1 MFRPFLFLSLILSL
15 PLVRAAEPGAE
26 ISGDVLDTSLS
37 AGGDRVYRGNAVFR
51 SGNLLVT
58 VDELRYLGA
67 TETVVATGRVTFTR
81 GETRLLADRLEYR
94 RTDGWFSAVNIRLGL
109 PPYFAEADSAEGT
122 REEITLRK
130 ARVSYGEPGPWQP
143 TVTADVITLAPGK
156 SLRTERAAA
165 GIGQT
170 QPINL
175 PQLDH
180 SLAKPLPITAEL
192 DAGFRRSLGA
202 FADALLLLPVS
213 RELRVGA
220 DVGLYT
226 RRGLMAGPAA
236 RYESA
241 DDGESWRGNLRS
253 GFIRDHGDRR
263 SDVLGRPIPID
274 RGYAEW
280 SHRQSLTPELTL
292 NAQVNWWKDSDVLRD
307 FRPDAYFQVQEP
319 DSFLEAVHRGTDA
332 ITSLFLRVQPND
344 FHAVQRRLPE
354 LRFDL
359 LPRPA
364 GEGFYHT
371 FSASLAA
378 LREHPVGGG
387 TSLGS
392 DRLDAVYEIMRPV
405 APNDWF
411 TFTPVAGGRFTHYL
425 NPTGGARTSGSHTRW
440 MGEAGFDAA
449 LRLSAVFDVKSPR
462 WRVDGLRHRL
472 TPRLGYR
479 YLPASGAESAVI
491 PRIDRESF
499 STYLPPLGLGAA
511 RHVDDLRAANTFRL
525 ALDNTLQT
533 RDPVLGSRD
542 LLIANLAADFRLRRR
557 AGERDLSEIHA
568 EVIAQ
573 PADWLQADV
582 YQSFAPQTRRLREF
596 NTGLTLRDGRDWSAR
611 IGSNFLRGQLQDYT
625 LHARR
630 RIDER
635 LSALLR
641 LQYDTRRQRFNEQ
654 TYGVAHTL
662 ANTWVVTYSVSVFD
676 GRRRESDFGFDV
688 RVDAV
693 RF

>member
-1 MFRPFLFLSLILSL
+1 MFRPLLRLILLLCL
-15 PLVRAAEPGAE
+15 PLLRAAEPGAE
-26 ISGDVLDTSLS
+26 ISGDVLDTSLG

-58 VDELRYLGA
+58 ADELRYVGS

-81 GETRLLADRLEYR
+81 GETRLLAERLEYR
-94 RTDGWFSAVNIRLGL
+94 RSDGWFSASNIRLGL
-109 PPYFAEADSAEGT
+109 PPYFAEAASAEGS

-165 GIGQT
+165 GIGQA
-170 QPINL
+170 QPITL
-175 PQLDH
+175 PRLDH
-180 SLAKPLPITAEL
+180 NIAQPLPITAEL

-202 FADALLLLPVS
+202 FADALLLLPLS
-213 RELRVGA
+213 KELRVGG

-241 DDGESWRGNLRS
+241 DDGETWRGNLRS

-280 SHRQSLTPELTL
+280 SHRQRLTPDLTL
-292 NAQVNWWKDSDVLRD
+292 NAQWNWWKDSDVLRD
-307 FRPDAYFQVQEP
+307 FRPDAYFPVQEP
-319 DSFLEAVHRGTDA
+319 DSFIEAVHRGTDA

-359 LPRPA
+359 LPRAA

-371 FSASLAA
+371 FSASLAV
-378 LREHPVGGG
+378 LREHPVAGGPV
-387 TSLGS
+387 LGS

-405 APNDWF
+405 TPNDWF
-411 TFTPVAGGRFTHYL
+411 AFTPVAGGRYTHYL
-425 NPTGGARTSGSHTRW
+425 NPPGGARTAGSHTRW

-462 WRVDGLRHRL
+462 WRVDGLRHLL

-479 YLPASGAESAVI
+479 YLPASGAESPVI

-525 ALDNTLQT
+525 SIDNTLQT
-533 RDPVLGSRD
+533 RDPALGSRD

-557 AGERDLSEIHA
+557 AGERDVSEIHA
-568 EVIAQ
+568 EAIAQ
-573 PADWLQADV
+573 PAEWLQADI

-596 NTGLTLRDGRDWSAR
+596 NTGLTLRDGREWSAR
-611 IGSNFLRGQLQDYT
+611 LGSNFLRGQLQDYT

-641 LQYDTRRQRFNEQ
+641 LQYDSRRQRFNEQ
-654 TYGVAHTL
+654 TYGVAQTL
-662 ANTWVVTYSVSVFD
+662 ANTWIVTYSVSVFS

>member
-1 MFRPFLFLSLILSL
+1 MFRPLLRLILLLCL
-15 PLVRAAEPGAE
+15 PLLRAAEPGAE
-26 ISGDVLDTSLS
+26 ISGDVLDTSLG

-58 VDELRYLGA
+58 ADELRYVGS

-81 GETRLLADRLEYR
+81 GETRLLAERLEYR
-94 RTDGWFSAVNIRLGL
+94 RTDGWFSASNIRLGL
-109 PPYFAEADSAEGT
+109 PPYFAEAALAEGS

-165 GIGQT
+165 GIGQA
-170 QPINL
+170 QPITL
-175 PQLDH
+175 PRLDH
-180 SLAKPLPITAEL
+180 NIAQPLPITAEL

-202 FADALLLLPVS
+202 FADALLLLPLS
-213 RELRVGA
+213 KELRVGA

-241 DDGESWRGNLRS
+241 DDGETWRGNLRS

-280 SHRQSLTPELTL
+280 SHRQRLTPDLTL

-307 FRPDAYFQVQEP
+307 FRPDAYFPVQEP
-319 DSFLEAVHRGTDA
+319 DSFIEAVHRGTDA

-359 LPRPA
+359 LPRAA

-371 FSASLAA
+371 FSASLAV
-378 LREHPVGGG
+378 LREHPVAGGPV
-387 TSLGS
+387 LGS

-411 TFTPVAGGRFTHYL
+411 AFTPVAGGRFTHYL
-425 NPTGGARTSGSHTRW
+425 NPTGGARTAGSHTRW

-462 WRVDGLRHRL
+462 WRVDGLRHLL

-479 YLPASGAESAVI
+479 YLPASGAESPVI

-525 ALDNTLQT
+525 SIDNTLQT
-533 RDPVLGSRD
+533 RDPALGSRD

-557 AGERDLSEIHA
+557 AGERDVSEIHA

-573 PADWLQADV
+573 PAEWLQADI

-596 NTGLTLRDGRDWSAR
+596 NTGLTLRDGREWSAR
-611 IGSNFLRGQLQDYT
+611 LGSNFLRGQLQDYT

-641 LQYDTRRQRFNEQ
+641 LQYDSRRQRFNEQ

-662 ANTWVVTYSVSVFD
+662 ANTWIVTYSVSVFS